1 MGKSRQTGKLSSD
14 GMIFPSPSNGRVGIG
29 TSVPSETLHIEGSA
43 RLTEELYD
51 YNNIAGSS
59 GQVLTSTGV
68 GVSWSS
74 EGVGGDEGAQGA
86 QGTQATQGSQGF
98 QGLQGLQGF
107 QGTQGFQGNQGTQ
120 GLSNQ
125 GAQGSQGSQGTQ
137 GVKGDNGNFG
147 GASFE
152 YNFDSSETDAD
163 PGSGNI
169 RLVRTSGADLTTST
183 QINID
188 DNSTNA
194 TDISSYLATIDAS
207 TSTIKGHLKIT
218 KIGDASAFIMYTIST
233 ESDQS
238 GYHTIT
244 VSSVDNSG
252 VNPFA
257 NGDQLLVTFART
269 GDKGDQGNQGDE
281 GLQGNQGTQGVGSQ
295 GGQGLQG
302 GGGQGTQGSQGFQG
316 TQGIQGLSNQGA
328 QGTQGTQGSQ
338 GFQGTQGT
346 QGTQGKIGDQVI
358 AKTYDFTADDNVYT
372 IDGIDQDTLHLI
384 RGQKY
389 IFDGSSATSHPIRLS
404 TDSGNSNSYTNGYT
418 TGSNNTHTFVV
429 PYDSPDDLYYYC
441 GNHSGMGGAI
451 TVRDLTAN
459 DLQGTQGSQG
469 LQGTYG
475 SQGFQGV
482 YGIKGDKGDDGTSVT
497 IVGSIALTVGNTN
510 SQNETEL
517 NSAFTSPTVGD
528 GVLDSNTGNLWVY
541 GGSSWTNVGNIR
553 GPQGTQGLSNQ
564 GAQGTQGTQGIQGL
578 FGAVGNQGN
587 QGTQG
592 SQGSQGFQGL
602 FGGTG
607 LQGAQGSQGFQ
618 GIQGLSNQGAQ
629 GTQGLQGSTATQ
641 FDGGVERT
649 VTSVIVGSASTDTID
664 VNYTV
669 GYLDVYLNGSKLDN
683 SEYTATNGTSVIFIE
698 DLIENDIIETIS
710 YERVSLG
717 QIQANS
723 KTAIYQLVLTD
734 VGKFVNTDSNVK
746 VPSNIFSE
754 GDIISVYNNSSSSIV
769 IQQNAGTTVY
779 LGGVGSTGN
788 RTLEQKGV
796 ATLLCVGSNLFVI
809 TGAGLL

>member
-316 TQGIQGLSNQGA
+316 TQGTQGLSNQGA
-328 QGTQGTQGSQ
+328 QGIQGIESGQVTAKEYDVAVSSGVFTIDTVSQPDLYLIRGQKYTFDQSDSTNYNHPLELTLTNGSGYTNGWSSDGNMPADASTSGTRVHTFIVPYDAPDEIFYICNVHGSGMGNSIYISDLTASDLQGLQGLQGGGGQGTQGSQ
-338 GFQGTQGT
+338 GFQGTQG
-346 QGTQGKIGDQVI
+346 
-358 AKTYDFTADDNVYT
+358 A
-372 IDGIDQDTLHLI
+372 
-384 RGQKY
+384 
-389 IFDGSSATSHPIRLS
+389 
-404 TDSGNSNSYTNGYT
+404 
-418 TGSNNTHTFVV
+418 
-429 PYDSPDDLYYYC
+429 
-441 GNHSGMGGAI
+441 
-451 TVRDLTAN
+451 
-459 DLQGTQGSQG
+459 
-469 LQGTYG
+469 
-475 SQGFQGV
+475 
-482 YGIKGDKGDDGTSVT
+482 
-497 IVGSIALTVGNTN
+497 
-510 SQNETEL
+510 
-517 NSAFTSPTVGD
+517 
-528 GVLDSNTGNLWVY
+528 
-541 GGSSWTNVGNIR
+541 
-553 GPQGTQGLSNQ
+553 
-564 GAQGTQGTQGIQGL
+564 
-578 FGAVGNQGN
+578 
-587 QGTQG
+587 
-592 SQGSQGFQGL
+592 
-602 FGGTG
+602 
-607 LQGAQGSQGFQ
+607 
-618 GIQGLSNQGAQ
+618 QGAQ
-629 GTQGLQGSTATQ
+629 GTQGLGNQGLQGVQGLGVQGAAGTGGGSSGIEIENNGTSVGTGIVSINFSTNVTATASGGIATVTASGGGGGGSTT
-641 FDGGVERT
+641 RT
-649 VTSVIVGSASTDTID
+649 VTTQTISSATDTYSVTYD
-664 VNYTV
+664 V
-669 GYLDVYLNGSKLDN
+669 GYIDVYLNGVRLETG
-683 SEYTATNGTSVIFIE
+683 EYTATNGTSIVLNSNTHVGDVIEFVAYSSVNLSSINLSDDTDPE
-698 DLIENDIIETIS
+698 LGGDLDLSGHDIGNIS
-710 YERVSLG
+710 ITGS
-717 QIQANS
+717 ISANS
-723 KTAIYQLVLTD
+723 
-734 VGKFVNTDSNVK
+734 
-746 VPSNIFSE
+746 
-754 GDIISVYNNSSSSIV
+754 
-769 IQQNAGTTVY
+769 
-779 LGGVGSTGN
+779 ST
-788 RTLEQKGV
+788 V
-796 ATLLCVGSNLFVI
+796 ATQSDAIAFAIALG
-809 TGAGLL
+809 

>member
-1 MGKSRQTGKLSSD
+1 MSEKSFGVNNLDIFDDSIRSVNSDGSLNIEANTLGISTHLNVGGIVTAIGGFNLGIHSSGTQINTGVITAINFVGSGNTLSYNSGTKTVNVSISGGEKWIYITDDYTASSGEHIIADTIGDESQTSNPFTITFPSNPNFGDTITIADGNDWSSANLTITSSD
-14 GMIFPSPSNGRVGIG
+14 KIEKSSSDLVFDTKDIILKFVYQDSFIG
-29 TSVPSETLHIEGSA
+29 WH
-43 RLTEELYD
+43 RY
-51 YNNIAGSS
+51 
-59 GQVLTSTGV
+59 
-68 GVSWSS
+68 
-74 EGVGGDEGAQGA
+74 
-86 QGTQATQGSQGF
+86 TQIGGSQG
-98 QGLQGLQGF
+98 
-107 QGTQGFQGNQGTQ
+107 
-120 GLSNQ
+120 
-125 GAQGSQGSQGTQ
+125 
-137 GVKGDNGNFG
+137 V
-147 GASFE
+147 
-152 YNFDSSETDAD
+152 
-163 PGSGNI
+163 
-169 RLVRTSGADLTTST
+169 
-183 QINID
+183 
-188 DNSTNA
+188 
-194 TDISSYLATIDAS
+194 
-207 TSTIKGHLKIT
+207 
-218 KIGDASAFIMYTIST
+218 
-233 ESDQS
+233 
-238 GYHTIT
+238 
-244 VSSVDNSG
+244 
-252 VNPFA
+252 
-257 NGDQLLVTFART
+257 
-269 GDKGDQGNQGDE
+269 
-281 GLQGNQGTQGVGSQ
+281 
-295 GGQGLQG
+295 
-302 GGGQGTQGSQGFQG
+302 
-316 TQGIQGLSNQGA
+316 
-328 QGTQGTQGSQ
+328 QGTQGSQ

-346 QGTQGKIGDQVI
+346 QGI
-358 AKTYDFTADDNVYT
+358 
-372 IDGIDQDTLHLI
+372 
-384 RGQKY
+384 
-389 IFDGSSATSHPIRLS
+389 
-404 TDSGNSNSYTNGYT
+404 
-418 TGSNNTHTFVV
+418 
-429 PYDSPDDLYYYC
+429 
-441 GNHSGMGGAI
+441 
-451 TVRDLTAN
+451 
-459 DLQGTQGSQG
+459 QGSQG
-469 LQGTYG
+469 
-475 SQGFQGV
+475 F
-482 YGIKGDKGDDGTSVT
+482 
-497 IVGSIALTVGNTN
+497 
-510 SQNETEL
+510 
-517 NSAFTSPTVGD
+517 
-528 GVLDSNTGNLWVY
+528 
-541 GGSSWTNVGNIR
+541 
-553 GPQGTQGLSNQ
+553 QGTQGLSNQ
-564 GAQGTQGTQGIQGL
+564 GAQGTQGSQGFQGL
-578 FGAVGNQGN
+578 FCAVGNQGN